1 MPFNVERTASWTDK
15 EILKFPVGLN
25 AVKSVVLDGSDFA
38 VSTPNGARYVV
49 PAGTILKVSATN
61 TDKYVEYKGT
71 GTIAGI
77 LGRPVDMLAQ
87 STANSE
93 PAPMYWSQA
102 IFATTAIVGF
112 TNYASALVHDLPHCD
127 FQ

>member
-1 MPFNVERTASWTDK
+1 MPANVKTTASWADV
-15 EILKFPVGLN
+15 EILKFPTGLHQI
-25 AVKSVVLDGSDFA
+25 KSVVLDGSDFP

-49 PAGTILKVSATN
+49 PAGTILTVSVTN
-61 TDKYVEYKGT
+61 TDKYVAYKGT
-71 GTIAGI
+71 GKIKGV

-93 PAPMYWSQA
+93 PAPMFFNGA

-112 TNYASALVHDLPHCD
+112 TQYASALVADLPHCD